1 MATVLRERV
10 SWKRHRPPNE
20 TRRSTDLTPQEQENV
35 RVALRFLAKRHGDM
49 TKLAKAMG
57 AHRETV
63 QRPVRGGV
71 VTAGIALRAARVAGV
86 PLEDVL
92 TGKFP
97 PPGTCPH
104 CGRA

>member
-1 MATVLRERV
+1 MAILRERTV
-10 SWKRHRPPNE
+10 WRKSRPANE
-20 TRRSTDLTPQEQENV
+20 VRRSTDLTTQEQANA
-35 RVALRFLAKRHGDM
+35 RAALRFLAKRLGD
-49 TKLAKAMG
+49 TSKLAKAMG

-92 TGKFP
+92 SGAWP
-97 PPGTCPH
+97 EAGSCPH
-104 CGRA
+104 CGRLG